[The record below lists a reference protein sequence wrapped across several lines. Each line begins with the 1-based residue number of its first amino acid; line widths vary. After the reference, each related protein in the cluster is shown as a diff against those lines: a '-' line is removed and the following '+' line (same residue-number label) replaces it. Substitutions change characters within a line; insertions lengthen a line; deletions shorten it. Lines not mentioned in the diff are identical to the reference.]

1 MDAKLK
7 SPLAAAVATVAAAS
21 MTAAWCYAASR
32 RQQHRRDEGDSQHET
47 DTERRQ
53 KLRMD
58 RGTMEQ
64 LVIEAV
70 KEGDIGWEEGG
81 IPIGAVIADEV
92 LNLLSPV

>member
-7 SPLAAAVATVAAAS
+7 TPLAAAVATVAAAS
-21 MTAAWCYAASR
+21 VTAVWCYAASR
-32 RQQHRRDEGDSQHET
+32 RQQHRRGEGDSQHET

-58 RGTMEQ
+58 RGTMER